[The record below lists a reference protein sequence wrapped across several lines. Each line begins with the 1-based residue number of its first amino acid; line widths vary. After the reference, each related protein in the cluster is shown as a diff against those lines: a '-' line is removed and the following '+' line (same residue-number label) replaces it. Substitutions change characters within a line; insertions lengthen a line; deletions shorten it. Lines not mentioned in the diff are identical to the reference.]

1 MSDASKSTH
10 PDSEPAEH
18 PHNEAA
24 AFRHARHQGE
34 QSVLPHSLK
43 AQVKKGEHNAN
54 TTGYASQK
62 AAEGHR
68 RDHSLLLTPED
79 ESNY

>member
-1 MSDASKSTH
+1 MSTSEFTPS
-10 PDSEPAEH
+10 DSEPVLPPEAK
-18 PHNEAA
+18 AA
-24 AFRHARHQGE
+24 AFQHARHQGE
-34 QSVLPHSLK
+34 KTVLPHSLK
-43 AQVKKGEHNAN
+43 EQVKKEKHNAS
-54 TTGYASQK
+54 TIGYASQK